1 MPCAAGIGPKI
12 NVSLT
17 NGKGIKLT
25 NLIPQGKEQLYQL
38 RAGV

>member
-1 MPCAAGIGPKI
+1 MPCAAGIRPKI

-25 NLIPQGKEQLYQL
+25 NVIPWFKEQLDQP